1 MIGIRMEEP
10 RTRGRLIWTRS
21 RPLSWS
27 SAGTEPTARWIRL
40 VKLIKDYH
48 PYHWH
53 LTPKTSLQVA
63 QKKRLHLNASLSQY
77 LLKEWQGVYPTSIL
91 TGVLL
96 KSKER
101 FKFFPQGNNWWAFM
115 TPWVRWRGWHW
126 GWGEERQIYRM
137 AGWDHPPMFSS
148 WNSDHEGLN
157 SLTLKVGRGR
167 GRKRKASVSPPPD
180 PQPLQHTDP
189 DHKAVSQSTHQD
201 R

>member
-1 MIGIRMEEP
+1 MFSLTNSLKTMMELELVGLNQFDWNGVLNYFLQLFILQTNDNTPPSETLQQVKTLNYFYETEWRFLNPTWGKTVMIGIRMEEP

-27 SAGTEPTARWIRL
+27 SAGTEPTARWIKL

-91 TGVLL
+91 TGMLL
-96 KSKER
+96 KSK
-101 FKFFPQGNNWWAFM
+101 
-115 TPWVRWRGWHW
+115 VR
-126 GWGEERQIYRM
+126 EI
-137 AGWDHPPMFSS
+137 
-148 WNSDHEGLN
+148 
-157 SLTLKVGRGR
+157 
-167 GRKRKASVSPPPD
+167 
-180 PQPLQHTDP
+180 
-189 DHKAVSQSTHQD
+189 
-201 R
+201 

>member
-1 MIGIRMEEP
+1 MEEP

-21 RPLSWS
+21 RLSSWS

-77 LLKEWQGVYPTSIL
+77 LLKELQGVYPTSIL

-101 FKFFPQGNNWWAFM
+101 EILFLPPRETTDEPLWLPESDGGGVTGGGERKGKY
-115 TPWVRWRGWHW
+115 TGWRG
-126 GWGEERQIYRM
+126 ET
-137 AGWDHPPMFSS
+137 
-148 WNSDHEGLN
+148 N
-157 SLTLKVGRGR
+157 
-167 GRKRKASVSPPPD
+167 
-180 PQPLQHTDP
+180 LQCFLPEIVITKD
-189 DHKAVSQSTHQD
+189 
-201 R
+201 